1 MQPKFIVI
9 FGSSRSNGH
18 TKKAVDLAFNG
29 IDHEFVDLSE
39 LNISEFDYKGRNHED
54 DFLPLMQKLQTYDH
68 IVLAT
73 PIYWYGPSSR
83 MKIFLDRWS
92 DILKWPLKDIGKSL
106 KGKKIYVVSSN
117 GTEASRC
124 FEEQFELICEYMNM
138 QYRGCYNYHSGNN
151 KQQLLDSEQSLI
163 SFREKISS

>member
-1 MQPKFIVI
+1 MQSKFIVI

-18 TKKAVDLAFNG
+18 TKKAFDLAFDG

-39 LNISEFDYKGRNHED
+39 LNISEFDYKERNRED
-54 DFLPLMQKLQTYDH
+54 DFLPLMKKLQTYDH

-73 PIYWYGPSSR
+73 PIYWYAPSGR

-106 KGKKIYVVSSN
+106 KNKKIYVVSSN
-117 GTEASRC
+117 GTEASKC

-138 QYRGCYNYHSGNN
+138 QYMGCYNYHSGNN

-163 SFREKISS
+163 SFRKKISS